1 MATTEQQQPIS
12 QSWRDADRWVSWA
25 RRQAAVLIIYG
36 LTAIVTVVAAVY
48 SPTFWTFSNITDVL
62 RQSIVL
68 GLVTIGQLFV
78 MLAGGID
85 MSVGM
90 IARVVG
96 LATAVVLTWDIL
108 PPYLVLTLGLAAGA
122 AIGLANGA
130 LVTRF
135 SAQPFILTL
144 GMMGILY
151 GAALAITDGPT
162 GLIPF
167 SLLQIYEMRLWG
179 VPLAVFAMAL
189 IWMIAWWI
197 LARTRF
203 GRSVYAVGGSPT
215 VARLSGL
222 NGERVVMFS
231 YMISGLMAAAAG
243 IFLLTRSGVGNP
255 NMALG
260 LEFRSIVAAAIGG
273 VSLYGGR
280 GSLVGVL
287 GAVLLISIISNVF
300 DLFQISPYFR
310 DLALGLIVV
319 LAVAINRS
327 EKNV

>member
-1 MATTEQQQPIS
+1 MVPTEPRYVASI
-12 QSWRDADRWVSWA
+12 SWRNWDAWA
-25 RRQAAVLIIYG
+25 RWGRRHAAVLMIFG
-36 LTAIVTVVAAVY
+36 LTGIVAILAAIY
-48 SPTFWTFSNITDVL
+48 SPTFRTFSNITDVL

-96 LATAVVLTWDIL
+96 LATAVVLTWDVL
-108 PPYLVLTLGLAAGA
+108 PPYLVILFGLAGGCT
-122 AIGLANGA
+122 IGLINGA
-130 LVTRF
+130 MVARLN
-135 SAQPFILTL
+135 AQPFILTL

-151 GAALAITDGPT
+151 GVGLAITDGPT
-162 GLIPF
+162 GLIPI
-167 SLLQIYEMRLWG
+167 SLLKLYDLRLWG
-179 VPLAVFAMAL
+179 VPVAVFAMAL
-189 IWMIAWWI
+189 IWLVAWWV

-203 GRSVYAVGGSPT
+203 GRSVYVVGGSPN

-222 NGERVVMFS
+222 DGDRTILLC
-231 YMISGLMAAAAG
+231 YMVSGLMAAAAG

-255 NMALG
+255 NMAIG

-280 GSLVGVL
+280 GSLLGVL

-300 DLFQISPYFR
+300 DLFQISPYYR

-319 LAVAINRS
+319 LAVAVKRS
-327 EKNV
+327 EKNT

>member
-1 MATTEQQQPIS
+1 MTPTEPRYATPS
-12 QSWRDADRWVSWA
+12 SWREWEAWA
-25 RRQAAVLIIYG
+25 KWAQRHAAVLMIFG
-36 LTAIVTVVAAVY
+36 LTAIVAILAAVY
-48 SPTFWTFSNITDVL
+48 SPTFRTFSNITDVL

-68 GLVTIGQLFV
+68 GLVTIGQSFV

-96 LATAVVLTWDIL
+96 LATAVVLTWGIL
-108 PPYLVLTLGLAAGA
+108 PPYLVILFGLAGGCT
-122 AIGLANGA
+122 IGLINGA
-130 LVTRF
+130 MVTRF
-135 SAQPFILTL
+135 NAQPFILTL

-151 GAALAITDGPT
+151 GVGLAITDGPT
-162 GLIPF
+162 GLIPL
-167 SLLQIYEMRLWG
+167 SLLQMYDLRFWG
-179 VPLAVFAMAL
+179 VPGAVFAMAVV
-189 IWMIAWWI
+189 WVVAWWV

-203 GRSVYAVGGSPT
+203 GRSVYAVGGSPN

-222 NGERVVMFS
+222 NGDRTILLC
-231 YMISGLMAAAAG
+231 YMASGLMAAAAG

-280 GSLVGVL
+280 GSLLGVL

-300 DLFQISPYFR
+300 DLFQISPYYR

-319 LAVAINRS
+319 LAVAIKRS
-327 EKNV
+327 GKNS